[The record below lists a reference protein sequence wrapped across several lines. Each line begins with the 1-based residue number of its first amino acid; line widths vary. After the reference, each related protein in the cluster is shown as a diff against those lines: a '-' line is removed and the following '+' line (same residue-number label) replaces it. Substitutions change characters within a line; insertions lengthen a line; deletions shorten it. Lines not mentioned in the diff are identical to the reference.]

1 MPENVP
7 MLANFTCA
15 REFETCGSY
24 PNQQRLSLLP
34 PRKIAMAA
42 PPATPSPGPLR
53 RLWILVRETAT
64 AYFNDKVP
72 RLGAALAY
80 YTTFAVTPLL
90 VLAISLAGLL
100 FEENTARQRI
110 IGEIQRLAGS
120 DAGRAIES
128 IGDSAGD
135 ATNRIAT
142 AVGLVTLLFGGFG
155 VFLQLQDALNSIWRA
170 PEQPPEPWIQT
181 LKRRIFSFATV
192 LGTGFLLLVSLIL
205 SAILNWLA
213 ENAAHRMNW
222 PPLLME
228 GLNSL
233 VSFLVIA
240 FLFAVIFK
248 FLPDVP
254 VRWRGA
260 VRGGVIT
267 AVLFDLGKTALGVY
281 FAKTKVTTSYG
292 VASSLILLLL
302 WSYYAGQIVF
312 IGAEFTR
319 IYDLTRGG
327 RDPAGVRKHT
337 PGPVKLI

>member
-1 MPENVP
+1 MNRG
-7 MLANFTCA
+7 FQ
-15 REFETCGSY
+15 S
-24 PNQQRLSLLP
+24 LSADFRFIL
-34 PRKIAMAA
+34 MQA
-42 PPATPSPGPLR
+42 PPALQSVGVHR
-53 RLWILVRETAT
+53 RAWVLLSETVA

-90 VLAISLAGLL
+90 VLTISLAGLL
-100 FEENTARQRI
+100 FEEETARQRV
-110 IGEIQRLAGS
+110 IGEIQRLAGA
-120 DAGRAIES
+120 DAGGAIRS
-128 IGDSAGD
+128 LGDSAGPT
-135 ATNRIAT
+135 TNRIAT
-142 AVGLVTLLFGGFG
+142 AVGLATLLFGGLG
-155 VFLQLQDALNSIWRA
+155 VFLHLQDALNSIWRA
-170 PEQPPEPWIQT
+170 PEQPPEPWIAT

-192 LGTGFLLLVSLIL
+192 LGTGFLLLVSLIV
-205 SAILNWLA
+205 SAALNWMA
-213 ENAAHRMNW
+213 ENAAQRMNW
-222 PPLLME
+222 PPMLME
-228 GLNSL
+228 GLNVW

-260 VRGGVIT
+260 LRGGVIT
-267 AVLFDLGKTALGVY
+267 ALLFDLGKAGLAIY

-312 IGAEFTR
+312 LGAEFTR

-327 RDPAGVRKHT
+327 RDAAGVRKHT
-337 PGPVKLI
+337 PGPLKLI

>member
-1 MPENVP
+1 MVP
-7 MLANFTCA
+7 RTRRTGGRKLCLPCA
-15 REFETCGSY
+15 ATMETPPVRSSVGPFRRSWV
-24 PNQQRLSLLP
+24 LL
-34 PRKIAMAA
+34 
-42 PPATPSPGPLR
+42 
-53 RLWILVRETAT
+53 RETGA

-100 FEENTARQRI
+100 FEEDTARQRI
-110 IGEIQRLAGS
+110 IGEISQLAGT
-120 DAGRAIES
+120 DAGRAIQS
-128 IGDSAGD
+128 IGDSAGPT
-135 ATNRIAT
+135 TNRIAT
-142 AVGLVTLLFGGFG
+142 AVGLTTLLFGGFG
-155 VFLQLQDALNSIWRA
+155 VFLQMQDALNSIWRA
-170 PEQPPEPWIQT
+170 PEQPPEPWFAT
-181 LKRRIFSFATV
+181 LKRRVFSFATV

-205 SAILNWLA
+205 SAALNWMA
-213 ENAAHRMNW
+213 QNAAQRMNW
-222 PPLLME
+222 PPMLME
-228 GLNSL
+228 WVNTV

-240 FLFAVIFK
+240 VLFAVIFK

-254 VRWRGA
+254 VRWRA
-260 VRGGVIT
+260 ALRGGVIT
-267 AVLFDLGKTALGVY
+267 ALLFDLGKAGLAVY
-281 FAKTKVTTSYG
+281 FAKTKVISSYG

>member
-1 MPENVP
+1 
-7 MLANFTCA
+7 
-15 REFETCGSY
+15 
-24 PNQQRLSLLP
+24 
-34 PRKIAMAA
+34 MAV
-42 PPATPSPGPLR
+42 TPTSIPSGIFR
-53 RLWILVRETAT
+53 RIWVLVRETGA

-100 FEENTARQRI
+100 FEEETARQRI

-120 DAGRAIES
+120 DAGQAIQF

-135 ATNRIAT
+135 STNRIAT
-142 AVGLVTLLFGGFG
+142 AVGLATLLFGGLG
-155 VFLQLQDALNSIWRA
+155 VFLHLQDALNSIWRA
-170 PEQPPEPWIQT
+170 PEQPAEPWLSTI
-181 LKRRIFSFATV
+181 KRRIFSFATV
-192 LGTGFLLLVSLIL
+192 CGTGFLLLASLIV

-213 ENAAHRMNW
+213 ENAAHRLNW
-222 PPLLME
+222 PPQLME
-228 GLNSL
+228 ALNIL

-260 VRGGVIT
+260 IRGGVIT
-267 AVLFDLGKTALGVY
+267 AVLFDLGKTALGIY

-292 VASSLILLLL
+292 VAGSLILLLL
-302 WSYYAGQIVF
+302 WSYYTGQIVF
-312 IGAEFTR
+312 LGAEFTR

-327 RDPAGVRKHT
+327 KDPGGVRAHT
-337 PGPVKLI
+337 PGPIKLT

>member
-1 MPENVP
+1 M
-7 MLANFTCA
+7 
-15 REFETCGSY
+15 ET
-24 PNQQRLSLLP
+24 PLTTP
-34 PRKIAMAA
+34 PFGIF
-42 PPATPSPGPLR
+42 R
-53 RLWILVRETAT
+53 RLWILVRETGA

-90 VLAISLAGLL
+90 VLAIALAGLL
-100 FEENTARQRI
+100 FEEETARRRI

-120 DAGRAIES
+120 DAGQAIQS
-128 IGDSAGD
+128 IGDSAGNS
-135 ATNRIAT
+135 ANRIAT
-142 AVGLVTLLFGGFG
+142 VVGLVTLLFGGLG
-155 VFLQLQDALNSIWRA
+155 VFLHLQDALNSIWRA
-170 PEQPPEPWIQT
+170 PEQPPEPWHAT
-181 LKRRIFSFATV
+181 MKRRVFSFATV
-192 LGTGFLLLVSLIL
+192 LGTGFLLLVSLIM

-228 GLNSL
+228 GLNIV

-254 VRWRGA
+254 VRWPAAIRGA
-260 VRGGVIT
+260 VIT
-267 AVLFDLGKTALGVY
+267 ALLFDIGKTGLGMY
-281 FAKTKVTTSYG
+281 FAKTKVTSSYG
-292 VASSLILLLL
+292 VAGSLILLLL

-319 IYDLTRGG
+319 IYELTRGG

-337 PGPVKLI
+337 PGPVKLL